1 VSRNAARPLSPHLSI
16 WKWGPHM
23 LVSILHRATG
33 TALAI
38 GGGVIFTWWLVAA
51 AMSGAAYDV
60 FYHWIVQ
67 SDPMSTNESLQKLVN
82 LLAKLVGIGLT
93 WSMFQHMATG
103 VRHFVLD
110 TGAGY
115 ELKTNRMGALLTIAF
130 SITATLVVWAILCF
144 TGKVF

>member
-1 VSRNAARPLSPHLSI
+1 MSRNAARPLSPHLSI

-67 SDPMSTNESLQKLVN
+67 SDQTSMHEGAQAFVN
-82 LLAKLVGIGLT
+82 ILAKLVGIGLT

-130 SITATLVVWAILCF
+130 SITATLVVWAILIA